1 MLIFLGFSMIAVFMY
16 LILTKRLTPT
26 LALILVPLVFALV
39 ATTTGVGEPGEEGV
53 VDSIMSSIKDF
64 APTATLLFFAII
76 FFGTMIDVGLF
87 DPMIRFIL
95 RVVRHDPVRL
105 VVCTAVLAGVV
116 SLDGDGSTTF
126 IITVAALLPVY
137 LRLGMSPVVLTV
149 VANLAN
155 GVLNILPWGGPTIRA
170 ATVLKVSPSE
180 LFNPMVPGMILGLVT
195 VVVLAYFLGRSERRR
210 LAVSGRTLHQ
220 VAASMRPVPA
230 GVGASSAGGSG
241 ASAPVGGPANDEPT
255 VGQGSDIVS
264 ALDPNRSTLRPK
276 LIWFNLALTVALLAL
291 LGLDVL
297 PLALVFI
304 GATAIAL
311 VVNFPKQ
318 EDQLASIKSHAT
330 SIVSVVAMVFAAAV
344 LVGVLS
350 GTGMVAAMA
359 KGIVAAVPEP
369 LGSWFA
375 VITGLLSM
383 PLTFF
388 LTNDAF
394 YFGILPIL
402 TEAAGHYGITPVE
415 MARASIVGQPVHM
428 TSPLVP
434 ALLLLVSLARVNL
447 ADHHKK
453 VIWRA
458 VVCSMVMLG
467 TAIALGFIPLGGAL
481 PIAGGQVSGLFRS
494 PVAIAIGVLVAVA
507 LLTLTNRFV
516 VRRRRRRPVREVPG
530 GSAHALVGVV
540 EEPVADSAHVSE
552 AEGVLARTGRETGA
566 ADALI
571 ATGTPS
577 AGAGLPRAG

>member
-16 LILTKRLTPT
+16 LILAKRLTPT
-26 LALILVPLVFALV
+26 LALVLVPLSFALV
-39 ATTTGVGEPGEEGV
+39 VTATGVGQPGEDGV

-87 DPMIRFIL
+87 DPLIRFIL
-95 RVVRHDPVRL
+95 KAVRNDPVRL
-105 VVCTAVLAGVV
+105 VVATAVLAGVV

-126 IITVAALLPVY
+126 IITASALLPIY
-137 LRLGMSPVVLTV
+137 LKLGMSPVVLTV

-180 LFNPMVPGMILGLVT
+180 LFNPMVPGMVAGILT
-195 VVVLAYFLGRSERRR
+195 VVGLAYLLGRSERKR
-210 LAVSGRTLHQ
+210 LLASGRTLSN
-220 VAASMRPVPA
+220 VASSMTKAPVGA
-230 GVGASSAGGSG
+230 GVGGGFVGLGPDDDRADAPSNDLVSS
-241 ASAPVGGPANDEPT
+241 
-255 VGQGSDIVS
+255 
-264 ALDPNRSTLRPK
+264 LDPNRSTLRPK
-276 LIWFNLALTVALLAL
+276 LIWFNLGLTVALLTL

-297 PLALVFI
+297 PLSLVFI

-311 VVNFPKQ
+311 VVNFPKP
-318 EDQLASIKSHAT
+318 EEQLASIKSHAT
-330 SIVSVVAMVFAAAV
+330 SIVTVVAMVFAAAV

-350 GTGMVAAMA
+350 GTGMVSAMA
-359 KGIVAAVPEP
+359 NGIVAAVPPE
-369 LGSWFA
+369 LGPWFA
-375 VITGLLSM
+375 VITGVLSM

-402 TEAAGHYGITPVE
+402 TEAAGHYGIAPVE

-434 ALLLLVSLARVNL
+434 AMLLLVSLARVNL

-458 VVCSMVMLG
+458 GVCSLVMLAV
-467 TAIALGFIPLGGAL
+467 AIALGVIP
-481 PIAGGQVSGLFRS
+481 
-494 PVAIAIGVLVAVA
+494 IG
-507 LLTLTNRFV
+507 
-516 VRRRRRRPVREVPG
+516 
-530 GSAHALVGVV
+530 
-540 EEPVADSAHVSE
+540 
-552 AEGVLARTGRETGA
+552 
-566 ADALI
+566 
-571 ATGTPS
+571 
-577 AGAGLPRAG
+577 

>member
-16 LILTKRLTPT
+16 LILAKRLTPT
-26 LALILVPLVFALV
+26 LALVLVPLSFALV
-39 ATTTGVGEPGEEGV
+39 VTATGVGQPGEDGV

-87 DPMIRFIL
+87 DPLIRFVL
-95 RVVRHDPVRL
+95 KAVRNDPVRL
-105 VVCTAVLAGVV
+105 VVATAVLAGVV

-126 IITVAALLPVY
+126 IITVSALLPIY
-137 LRLGMSPVVLTV
+137 LKLGMSPVVLTV

-180 LFNPMVPGMILGLVT
+180 LFNPMVPGMVLGIGT
-195 VVVLAYFLGRSERRR
+195 VVVLAYLLGRSERKR
-210 LAVSGRTLHQ
+210 LLASGRTLSN
-220 VAASMRPVPA
+220 VASSMRVPA
-230 GVGASSAGGSG
+230 GVGGGS
-241 ASAPVGGPANDEPT
+241 VGLGPDDTAETPANDL
-255 VGQGSDIVS
+255 VS
-264 ALDPNRSTLRPK
+264 SLDPNRSTLRPK
-276 LIWFNLALTVALLAL
+276 LIWFNLGLTLALLTL

-297 PLALVFI
+297 PLSLVFI

-311 VVNFPKQ
+311 VVNFPKP

-330 SIVSVVAMVFAAAV
+330 SIVTVVAMVFAAAV

-350 GTGMVAAMA
+350 GTGMVSAMA
-359 KGIVAAVPEP
+359 NAIVAAVPPE
-369 LGSWFA
+369 LGPWFA
-375 VITGLLSM
+375 VITGVLSM

-402 TEAAGHYGITPVE
+402 TEAAGHYGISPVE
-415 MARASIVGQPVHM
+415 MARASIIGQPVHM

-434 ALLLLVSLARVNL
+434 AMLLLVSLARVNL

-458 VVCSMVMLG
+458 AVCSLVMLA
-467 TAIALGFIPLGGAL
+467 TAIALGVIP
-481 PIAGGQVSGLFRS
+481 
-494 PVAIAIGVLVAVA
+494 
-507 LLTLTNRFV
+507 
-516 VRRRRRRPVREVPG
+516 
-530 GSAHALVGVV
+530 VG
-540 EEPVADSAHVSE
+540 
-552 AEGVLARTGRETGA
+552 
-566 ADALI
+566 
-571 ATGTPS
+571 
-577 AGAGLPRAG
+577 

>member
-16 LILTKRLTPT
+16 LILAKRLTPT
-26 LALILVPLVFALV
+26 LALVLVPLSFALV
-39 ATTTGVGEPGEEGV
+39 VTATGVGQPGEDGV

-87 DPMIRFIL
+87 DPLIRFIL
-95 RVVRHDPVRL
+95 KAVRNDPVRL
-105 VVCTAVLAGVV
+105 VVATAVLAGVV

-126 IITVAALLPVY
+126 IITVSALLPIY
-137 LRLGMSPVVLTV
+137 LKLGMSPVVLTV

-180 LFNPMVPGMILGLVT
+180 LFNPMVPGMVAGILT
-195 VVVLAYFLGRSERRR
+195 VVGLAYLLGRSERKR
-210 LAVSGRTLHQ
+210 LLASGRTLSN
-220 VAASMRPVPA
+220 VASSMTKVP
-230 GVGASSAGGSG
+230 VGAGGGGGS
-241 ASAPVGGPANDEPT
+241 VGLGPDDDRADTPSNDL
-255 VGQGSDIVS
+255 VS
-264 ALDPNRSTLRPK
+264 SLDPNRPTLRPK
-276 LIWFNLALTVALLAL
+276 LIWFNLGLTVALLTL

-297 PLALVFI
+297 PLSLVFI
-304 GATAIAL
+304 GATAVAL
-311 VVNFPKQ
+311 VVNFPKP
-318 EDQLASIKSHAT
+318 EEQLASIKSHAT

-350 GTGMVAAMA
+350 GTGMVSAMA
-359 KGIVAAVPEP
+359 NGIVAAVPPE
-369 LGSWFA
+369 LGPWFA
-375 VITGLLSM
+375 VITGVLSM

-402 TEAAGHYGITPVE
+402 TEAAGHYGIAPVE

-434 ALLLLVSLARVNL
+434 AMLLLVSLARVNL

-458 VVCSMVMLG
+458 GVCSLVMLAV
-467 TAIALGFIPLGGAL
+467 AIALGVIP
-481 PIAGGQVSGLFRS
+481 
-494 PVAIAIGVLVAVA
+494 
-507 LLTLTNRFV
+507 
-516 VRRRRRRPVREVPG
+516 
-530 GSAHALVGVV
+530 VG
-540 EEPVADSAHVSE
+540 
-552 AEGVLARTGRETGA
+552 
-566 ADALI
+566 
-571 ATGTPS
+571 
-577 AGAGLPRAG
+577 

>member
-16 LILTKRLTPT
+16 LILAKRLTPT
-26 LALILVPLVFALV
+26 LALVLVPLAFALV
-39 ATTTGVGEPGEEGV
+39 VTATGVGQPGEDGV

-87 DPMIRFIL
+87 DPLIRFIL
-95 RVVRHDPVRL
+95 KAVRNDPVRL
-105 VVCTAVLAGVV
+105 VVATAV
-116 SLDGDGSTTF
+116 
-126 IITVAALLPVY
+126 
-137 LRLGMSPVVLTV
+137 LGMSPVVLTV

-180 LFNPMVPGMILGLVT
+180 LFNPMVPGMVVSILT
-195 VVVLAYFLGRSERRR
+195 VVGLAYLLGRSERKR
-210 LAVSGRTLHQ
+210 LLASGRTLSN
-220 VAASMRPVPA
+220 VASSMTKVPA
-230 GVGASSAGGSG
+230 GVGGSVGLGPDDDRADDRAATPSNDLVSS
-241 ASAPVGGPANDEPT
+241 
-255 VGQGSDIVS
+255 
-264 ALDPNRSTLRPK
+264 LDPNRPTLRPK
-276 LIWFNLALTVALLAL
+276 LIWFNLGLTVALLTL

-304 GATAIAL
+304 GATALAL
-311 VVNFPKQ
+311 VVNFPKP
-318 EDQLASIKSHAT
+318 EEQLASIKSHAT

-350 GTGMVAAMA
+350 GTGMVSAMA
-359 KGIVAAVPEP
+359 NGIVAAVPPE
-369 LGSWFA
+369 LGPWFA
-375 VITGLLSM
+375 VITGVLSM

-402 TEAAGHYGITPVE
+402 TEAAGHYGIAPVE

-434 ALLLLVSLARVNL
+434 AMLLLVSLARVNL

-458 VVCSMVMLG
+458 GVCSLVMLAV
-467 TAIALGFIPLGGAL
+467 AIALGVIP
-481 PIAGGQVSGLFRS
+481 
-494 PVAIAIGVLVAVA
+494 IG
-507 LLTLTNRFV
+507 
-516 VRRRRRRPVREVPG
+516 
-530 GSAHALVGVV
+530 
-540 EEPVADSAHVSE
+540 
-552 AEGVLARTGRETGA
+552 
-566 ADALI
+566 
-571 ATGTPS
+571 
-577 AGAGLPRAG
+577 

>member
-16 LILTKRLTPT
+16 LILAKRLTPT
-26 LALILVPLVFALV
+26 LALVLVPLSFALV
-39 ATTTGVGEPGEEGV
+39 VTATGVGQPGEDGV

-87 DPMIRFIL
+87 DPLIRFIL
-95 RVVRHDPVRL
+95 KAVRNDPVRL
-105 VVCTAVLAGVV
+105 VVATAVLAGVV

-126 IITVAALLPVY
+126 IITVSALLPIY
-137 LRLGMSPVVLTV
+137 LKLGMSPVVLTV

-180 LFNPMVPGMILGLVT
+180 LFNPMVPGMVAGILT
-195 VVVLAYFLGRSERRR
+195 VVGLAYLLGRSERKR
-210 LAVSGRTLHQ
+210 LLASGRTLST
-220 VAASMRPVPA
+220 VASSMTKVP
-230 GVGASSAGGSG
+230 VGAGAGGGS
-241 ASAPVGGPANDEPT
+241 VDLGPDDDRADDRADTPSNDL
-255 VGQGSDIVS
+255 VS
-264 ALDPNRSTLRPK
+264 SLDPNRPTLRPK
-276 LIWFNLALTVALLAL
+276 LIWFNLGLTVALLTL

-297 PLALVFI
+297 PLSLVFI

-311 VVNFPKQ
+311 VVNFPKP
-318 EDQLASIKSHAT
+318 EEQLASIKSHAT
-330 SIVSVVAMVFAAAV
+330 SIVTVVAMVFAAAV

-350 GTGMVAAMA
+350 GTGMVSAMA
-359 KGIVAAVPEP
+359 NGIVAAVPPE
-369 LGSWFA
+369 LGPWFA
-375 VITGLLSM
+375 VITGVLSM

-402 TEAAGHYGITPVE
+402 TEAAGHYGIAPVE

-434 ALLLLVSLARVNL
+434 AMLLLISLARVNL

-458 VVCSMVMLG
+458 GVCSLVMLAV
-467 TAIALGFIPLGGAL
+467 AIALGVIP
-481 PIAGGQVSGLFRS
+481 
-494 PVAIAIGVLVAVA
+494 IG
-507 LLTLTNRFV
+507 
-516 VRRRRRRPVREVPG
+516 
-530 GSAHALVGVV
+530 
-540 EEPVADSAHVSE
+540 
-552 AEGVLARTGRETGA
+552 
-566 ADALI
+566 
-571 ATGTPS
+571 
-577 AGAGLPRAG
+577 